1 MSKTAMELILFTQPT
16 IQAKLLIGY
25 LEQAVGREC
34 TLQSGTTP
42 TAFTV
47 RSSLGSVLWIW
58 DWQQS
63 GDKERIFSLLSNQDG
78 AIPLVLLINLP
89 DDMSLE
95 LRALQ
100 SGIRGVVTYET
111 PIEQLIKALESV
123 ERGELW
129 FSRKTLTRGLIERG
143 PQSGSMPKRNQ
154 WPNGITSREAEILR
168 LITAGYSNKRIA
180 YELGISLHTVK
191 AHTYNLYRKIDASN
205 RMDAANW
212 AEMNL
217 WNQS

>member
-1 MSKTAMELILFTQPT
+1 MSKSVMELIVFTQPT
-16 IQAKLLIGY
+16 IQARLLIAY
-25 LEQAVGREC
+25 LEREMGRACTQQA
-34 TLQSGTTP
+34 GTAP

-63 GDKERIFSLLSNQDG
+63 GDKERIFSLLSNQSG
-78 AIPLVLLINLP
+78 AVPLVLLINLP
-89 DDMSLE
+89 DDISLE

-100 SGIRGVVTYET
+100 SGIRGVVTFDT
-111 PIEQLIKALESV
+111 PLEQLIRAVEAV

-143 PQSGSMPKRNQ
+143 PQSGTLPKRSH

-168 LITAGYSNKRIA
+168 LITSGCSNKRIA

-217 WNQS
+217 WNQG